1 VTLKHVCTTFS
12 FFLQIKEERTT
23 KPELSAT
30 IFELVIL
37 STPFMLKNNN
47 NLEQKKLRWVL
58 REGHNFIRKDKDI
71 ILTKLLFLLL
81 GM

>member
-1 VTLKHVCTTFS
+1 
-12 FFLQIKEERTT
+12 
-23 KPELSAT
+23 
-30 IFELVIL
+30 
-37 STPFMLKNNN
+37 MLKNNN

>member
-1 VTLKHVCTTFS
+1 MTLKHVCTTFS

>member
-1 VTLKHVCTTFS
+1 
-12 FFLQIKEERTT
+12 LQIKEERTT

>member
-1 VTLKHVCTTFS
+1 
-12 FFLQIKEERTT
+12 LQIKEERTT

-37 STPFMLKNNN
+37 STPFMLKNND

-58 REGHNFIRKDKDI
+58 REGRNFIRKER
-71 ILTKLLFLLL
+71 ILY
-81 GM
+81 